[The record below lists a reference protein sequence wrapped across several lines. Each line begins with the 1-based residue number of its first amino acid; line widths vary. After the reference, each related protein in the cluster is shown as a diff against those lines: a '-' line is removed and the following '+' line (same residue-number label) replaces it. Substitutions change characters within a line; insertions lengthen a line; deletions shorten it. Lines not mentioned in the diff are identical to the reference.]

1 MLTPA
6 QYCPYPSYWHITVT
20 ETDHTLTARHWV
32 SIVLIAF
39 GVSAAPLDTAVN
51 VAFPSITSA
60 FGHDI
65 DAAQWIV
72 ISYVLTYS
80 SLLLGFGRIA
90 DLFGHRRV
98 FIFGIVWSALA
109 LIGCSLATEFHW
121 FLLARFA
128 QGIGTAML
136 FSTGAALMTLSA
148 PPDARTRVLVAYA
161 FVLSASAAAGPL
173 AGGLLVDTFGW
184 QSVFW
189 FRIPALMLSLL
200 GMTWLVHAA
209 RPAAGESES
218 FDWPGAFAL
227 ASGVLLLVLALN
239 RLAAADAYAWLL
251 LGIALAA
258 LAYFVRHSLQIKGPI
273 LDLYLFRERT
283 FAAANLAH
291 VLVNSA
297 SFIILLLGPFYLA
310 RVTNGN
316 AAEIGPLLATYGISA
331 ALAAGCAR
339 FLLERLG
346 PVGLSQLGLGLAAAG
361 LFWISKWPAHQDTV
375 YIVGALAVHG
385 FGYGLFQVAAVD
397 VVMGTVSRSQQ
408 GIGGSLNA
416 LTRTFGV
423 VAGASLGSLAFAALG
438 GGNLVSMD
446 TYMRAH
452 ATMFEGATAIVVVAI
467 IVLSWITRKSG
478 LTGGARS

>member
-1 MLTPA
+1 MN
-6 QYCPYPSYWHITVT
+6 YCVATVT
-20 ETDHTLTARHWV
+20 ERNHELTGGHWL

-51 VAFPSITSA
+51 VAFPHITDA
-60 FGHDI
+60 FGRDV

-80 SLLLGFGRIA
+80 SLLLGVGRLA
-90 DLFGHRRV
+90 DLLGHRRV
-98 FIFGIVWSALA
+98 FILGIVWSTLA
-109 LIGCSLATEFHW
+109 LIGCSLASAFHW

-148 PPDARTRVLVAYA
+148 PAEARTRVLVAYA
-161 FVLSASAAAGPL
+161 FVLSASSAIGPL

-184 QSVFW
+184 QAVFW
-189 FRIPALMLSLL
+189 FRIPALTLALVGTL
-200 GMTWLVHAA
+200 WLVRTP
-209 RPAAGESES
+209 RPAESDAQS
-218 FDWPGAFAL
+218 FDWPGALAL
-227 ASGVLLLVLALN
+227 ASGVLMGVLALN
-239 RLAAADAYAWLL
+239 RLADSDT
-251 LGIALAA
+251 ALWSAA
-258 LAYFVRHSLQIKGPI
+258 LLVVAALLALGYFVRHSLHVEAPI
-273 LDLYLFRERT
+273 LELRLFRQRT
-283 FAAANLAH
+283 FAAANLAN

-316 AAEIGPLLATYGISA
+316 AAEIGPLLATYGICA
-331 ALAAGCAR
+331 ALAAGVAR
-339 FLLERLG
+339 RLLERLG
-346 PVGLSQLGLGLAAAG
+346 PVGLSQLGLGFAAVG
-361 LFWISKWPAHQDTV
+361 LFWISTWPATRDTAL
-375 YIVGALAVHG
+375 IVGALAVHG

-423 VAGASLGSLAFAALG
+423 VSGASLGSLAFAALG
-438 GGNLVSMD
+438 GGNAVPMS
-446 TYMRAH
+446 TYMVAH
-452 ATMFEGATAIVVVAI
+452 KIMFEAACTIVVVAMG
-467 IVLSWITRKSG
+467 VLWWITRRENK
-478 LTGGARS
+478 R